1 MIIVESK
8 GFEKLKQKV
17 RKYEMWHENKVTQNL
32 NIKYPIIQAG
42 MAGGITTPELVAAV
56 SNAGGLGTLGAG
68 YMTPEQLRSSV
79 LKVKQLTNKPFG
91 VNLFI
96 PEIQDISEEE
106 IEKANE
112 WLLPFRE
119 QLNISEIPKVKKTT
133 ESIFEKQI
141 EIIMEVQVPVC
152 SFTFGIPSKETV
164 QQLKKR
170 KIVMIGTA
178 TTVKEAIANEENGMD
193 MVVVQG
199 SEAGGHRGTFMGS
212 FEDAMIGTMA
222 LVPQTVDHVEIPVIA
237 AGGIMDGRGVLA
249 ALVLGAQAAQM
260 GTAFVTSLE
269 SGVTKSYKEAILN
282 SNEEQTVV
290 TSTFSGKPARGIR
303 NEFIMKMMKY
313 EKKLPKYPIQNTLT
327 TSIRREAA
335 KQNRTEWMSLWCGQ
349 NSRST
354 QYQSASETI
363 SDILSQV
370 DEMVKNKRAM
380 WL

>member
-1 MIIVESK
+1 
-8 GFEKLKQKV
+8 
-17 RKYEMWHENKVTQNL
+17 MWHENKVTQNL

-68 YMTPEQLRSSV
+68 YMTPDQLRSSI

-96 PEIQDISEEE
+96 PEIQDVSEEE

-112 WLLPFRE
+112 WLRPFRE

-141 EIIMEVQVPVC
+141 EIIMEEQVPVC

-199 SEAGGHRGTFMGS
+199 SEAGGHRGTFMSS

-249 ALVLGAQAAQM
+249 ALVLGAQAVQM

-269 SGVTKSYKEAILN
+269 SGVTKSHKEAILN

-303 NEFIMKMMKY
+303 NEFILKMMKH
-313 EKKLPKYPIQNTLT
+313 EKELPKYPIQNTLT

-335 KQNRTEWMSLWCGQ
+335 KQKRTEWMSLWCGQ
-349 NSRST
+349 NSRSS
-354 QYQSASETI
+354 QYQTASETI
-363 SDILSQV
+363 SDIRSQV
-370 DEMVKNKRAM
+370 DEMVKNKKAK
-380 WL
+380 WLG